1 MKPRVPNSIATHKPG
16 TAVSSHTA
24 GLTDRF
30 IVPAVCVLLA
40 AIVWFVFGQTLHHAF
55 VNYDDGSY
63 VYENPIVQKGLT
75 WEGFRWAFTHVAAS
89 NWHPLTWLSH
99 MLDCELYGLNPAGHH
114 LTNVLL
120 HAAAVILLFLVLR
133 RMTCLRAE
141 TAATQTSALW
151 HAGSADIPVRDFQD
165 AAATQAGALWRSAF
179 VAAVFAIHPLRVE
192 SVAWV
197 AERKDVLSGVFF
209 MLTLW
214 AYAAYVR
221 AKEDRQRDDKTTD
234 DGTTGKSRER
244 RTKSG
249 EQRTEDG
256 GQGSEVRSPW
266 SVVRSPWSVVSPTSS
281 LFYFLSLCCFA
292 LGLMC
297 KPMLVTLP
305 LVLVLLDYWPL
316 RRFSLSAPAT
326 PLSPLRS
333 PIPWRLLREKVPFLA
348 LAAASCAVT
357 IFAQQPA
364 LQSLESTTLPERLGN
379 AALAYVAY
387 LGQMFWPA
395 RLAVLYP
402 LPAGGVSLL
411 TTLLSLTLLA
421 GVSTWIFARQRRQPF
436 LLTGWLWY
444 LIMLLPVIGLIQVG
458 SQARADRYTYLPQ
471 IGLYLLLTWAAAD
484 WCAGWRH
491 RRALLGAGA
500 AAILAALMVSAR
512 AQAAHW
518 RNAET
523 LWTHTL
529 ACTTD
534 NWLAHI
540 NLGDD
545 LLKMGRPA
553 DAMRQFQ
560 AALQIHPNSAQAHN
574 NLGSILAQ
582 RNEADEAVAHFQK
595 ALQIQPANW
604 LAHGNLARVL
614 FYQLGRADEA
624 MAQCQ
629 QALEIRPGFAQAHLT
644 LGDILLQKGQDA
656 GALTH
661 YQKALQIEPDS
672 PAILNDMSWILATSP
687 DANLRNGEQAV
698 RYAKRACELTKDN
711 DPACVNGEA
720 AAYAE
725 AGRFDEAVAAAQR
738 ACALASQGR
747 QLDVLEETRK
757 ELALY
762 LTHQPYHR
770 PPGGAPPAVHR

>member
-1 MKPRVPNSIATHKPG
+1 MNPPVRNPPAARKPG
-16 TAVSSHTA
+16 KPVSNQSI
-24 GLTDRF
+24 GLHDRF
-30 IVPAVCVLLA
+30 TAPAACVFLA

-75 WEGFRWAFTHVAAS
+75 WEGFRWAFTHFAAS
-89 NWHPLTWLSH
+89 NWHPLTWISH
-99 MLDCELYGLNPAGHH
+99 MLDCQLYGLNSAGHH

-120 HAAAVILLFLVLR
+120 QAAAVILLFLVLR
-133 RMTCLRAE
+133 RMT
-141 TAATQTSALW
+141 
-151 HAGSADIPVRDFQD
+151 
-165 AAATQAGALWRSAF
+165 GALWRSAF

-214 AYAAYVR
+214 AYLGYVR
-221 AKEDRQRDDKTTD
+221 AMRA
-234 DGTTGKSRER
+234 GNGER
-244 RTKSG
+244 RAESG
-249 EQRTEDG
+249 ERRAKGKHPTFNIQHPTSIG
-256 GQGSEVRSPW
+256 GQG
-266 SVVRSPWSVVSPTSS
+266 PTSDLRP
-281 LFYFLSLCCFA
+281 LFHLPASVFYLLSLSCFA

-305 LVLVLLDYWPL
+305 FILLLLDYWPL
-316 RRFSLSAPAT
+316 GRFTFHASRFT
-326 PLSPLRS
+326 MLR
-333 PIPWRLLREKVPFLA
+333 RLLREKISFFVLA
-348 LAAASCAVT
+348 TASCVVT
-357 IFAQQPA
+357 IFAQQQA
-364 LQSLESTTLPERLGN
+364 LQSLESTTVPVRLGN

-387 LGQMFWPA
+387 VGQMFWPA

-402 LPAGGVSLL
+402 LQAGGVSLI
-411 TTLLSLTLLA
+411 TSMLSLALLA
-421 GVSTWIFARQRRQPF
+421 GVSTWVLVRRRRQPY
-436 LLTGWLWY
+436 LLTGWVWY
-444 LIMLLPVIGLIQVG
+444 LTMLLPVIGLIQVG

-484 WCAGWRH
+484 LWAGWRH
-491 RRALLGAGA
+491 RRVLVGAGA

-518 RNAET
+518 RNSET

-545 LLKMGRPA
+545 LLKMGRA
-553 DAMRQFQ
+553 DEATVQFQ

-582 RNEADEAVAHFQK
+582 KNETDEAIAHFQK
-595 ALQIQPANW
+595 ALQIQPQNW
-604 LAHGNLARVL
+604 QAHGNLARVF

-624 MAQCQ
+624 VAQCQ
-629 QALEIRPGFAQAHLT
+629 QALEIRPGLAQAHLT

-656 GALTH
+656 GALAH
-661 YQKALQIEPDS
+661 YQKALQTEPDS
-672 PAILNDMSWILATSP
+672 PAILNNIGWILATSP

-698 RYAKRACELTKDN
+698 RYAKRACDLTKDN
-711 DPACVNGEA
+711 DPAYVNGEA

-738 ACALASQGR
+738 ACALALASKGG

-757 ELALY
+757 ELDLY
-762 LTHQPYHR
+762 LAHQPYHR
-770 PPGGAPPAVHR
+770 APAGNPPAVQR